1 MQQSNGQKA
10 KNQEVPQVGRLVFSK
25 NATVWLQD
33 GKPELQDGKPELQNQ
48 NNYTKCPP
56 IRRTVVPAR
65 NAPLK
70 KGNLTCWVWRFMR
83 KSFVAMVACCW
94 AEKLSWTVPKLMP
107 MPSRC
112 SLRAC
117 CKERPY
123 TVFTDWYNFQLSPL
137 AGDVV
142 TKAAPF
148 SRIMGKPRCCH
159 ENTGNSVCLFGR
171 SAQCVQCAV

>member
-70 KGNLTCWVWRFMR
+70 KGNLTC
-83 KSFVAMVACCW
+83 
-94 AEKLSWTVPKLMP
+94 
-107 MPSRC
+107 
-112 SLRAC
+112 
-117 CKERPY
+117 
-123 TVFTDWYNFQLSPL
+123 
-137 AGDVV
+137 
-142 TKAAPF
+142 
-148 SRIMGKPRCCH
+148 
-159 ENTGNSVCLFGR
+159 
-171 SAQCVQCAV
+171 